1 MALALHRLE
10 QTGLVT
16 MPMSAP
22 DWEELYQEFV
32 HLDSERVVYVSF
44 IMICTFGCIE
54 PIRMCIAFS
63 QIFNTYFSD
72 QFLNAAK
79 SNMYQCTLITQ
90 LNDSLYVLANI
101 RQSAFIYDLAVNT
114 NCALAFFSCPITF
127 MAIQKDLYK

>member
-22 DWEELYQEFV
+22 DWEEPYQEFV

-54 PIRMCIAFS
+54 IRMCIAFS
-63 QIFNTYFSD
+63 QIFNTY
-72 QFLNAAK
+72 
-79 SNMYQCTLITQ
+79 I
-90 LNDSLYVLANI
+90 
-101 RQSAFIYDLAVNT
+101 
-114 NCALAFFSCPITF
+114 
-127 MAIQKDLYK
+127 